1 MTLSKLVLF
10 LLVSLVVITGLANG
24 LAEAE
29 QDDLNEYI
37 QRLNQVPSYQV
48 EQPESSLVKSFLKML
63 FGLIIVIAIA
73 VFSLRFLKR
82 FMSLTKESS
91 WVQVLAY
98 DSIGPNKGICIAKIA
113 DRILVLG
120 VTDSS
125 INLLTELTVEEVE
138 AIGYSLGE
146 TGESVHGFSTAGR
159 QDNNYGFHSHLQSSI
174 NKIQALNSELKKQIK
189 GDG

>member
-1 MTLSKLVLF
+1 MTLSKLVL
-10 LLVSLVVITGLANG
+10 LLLLSLVVITGLANG
-24 LAEAE
+24 MAEAE
-29 QDDLNEYI
+29 EDELNEYI
-37 QRLNQVPSYQV
+37 QRLNQVPSYQA
-48 EQPESSLVKSFLKML
+48 EQNESSLVKSFLKML
-63 FGLIIVIAIA
+63 FALIIVIAIA

-98 DSIGPNKGICIAKIA
+98 DSIGSNKGICIAKIA
-113 DRILVLG
+113 DRTLVLG

-125 INLLTELTVEEVE
+125 INLLTELTNEEVE
-138 AIGYSLGE
+138 TIGYSLGQKE
-146 TGESVHGFSTAGR
+146 ESGFSTAGR